1 MCPVLGLSHPGVSQ
15 SRSLPWS
22 SRSHPQARHR
32 RIWGCMQLWPDL
44 CHKQRMRTT
53 IAWDTGFGCQSPV
66 SVPASAN
73 TSLLLLLK
81 VTFSSSHSTTR
92 TIWYQQGIQ
101 RHPSSIKTLHS
112 SLHLIPSHPIP
123 SPSDQA
129 SSPSLSLL
137 GFPAPNKPEKMAP
150 QSRILTAL
158 ARTRFQQSAVR
169 QIRDAGRKHY
179 TTTGRQATSPT
190 WDSPLRRVT
199 GTLMM

>member
-123 SPSDQA
+123 FR
-129 SSPSLSLL
+129 PSLIAVPFASR
-137 GFPAPNKPEKMAP
+137 FPRTKQTRKNGTSITNPHRAGSHQIPAERSSTDQRCRTK
-150 QSRILTAL
+150 AL
-158 ARTRFQQSAVR
+158 Y
-169 QIRDAGRKHY
+169 HHW
-179 TTTGRQATSPT
+179 TTGDFSH
-190 WDSPLRRVT
+190 L
-199 GTLMM
+199 G